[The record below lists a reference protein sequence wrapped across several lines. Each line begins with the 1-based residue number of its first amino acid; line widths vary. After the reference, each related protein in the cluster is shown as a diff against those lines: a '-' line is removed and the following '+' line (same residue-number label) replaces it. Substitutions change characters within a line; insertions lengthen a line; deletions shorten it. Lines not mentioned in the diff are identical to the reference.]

1 MPFQKVRANKVS
13 AIVAEQVVQAIKD
26 GVYPVGSRLPSEAEL
41 AQATGVSRASV
52 REALSAL
59 QAVGL
64 IEAKSGSG
72 NYVRKAPTQE
82 DEADVPLLLE
92 SEAGCLE
99 VMEARET
106 LEPSVAALVAK
117 KSTSKIVR
125 DLSEAIRDMRAEI
138 TDGDFESYF
147 QADKRFHLALVAA
160 AANRLLSAALVPLI
174 ATMDQ
179 TLYREFTR
187 RYYLKT
193 RQDLKDV
200 VDLHEG
206 LVAAVRRKDPEGA
219 AAAMSEHWRRMR
231 ETSDA

>member
-1 MPFQKVRANKVS
+1 VPFQKVRATKVS
-13 AIVAEQVVQAIKD
+13 AVVAEQIVEAIKT

-72 NYVRKAPTQE
+72 NFVRKSPTQE

-106 LEPSVAALVAK
+106 LEPSVVALVARK
-117 KSTSKIVR
+117 ASRKVVR
-125 DLSEAIRDMRAEI
+125 DLRHAIGEMRSQIASA
-138 TDGDFESYF
+138 DFSSYF

-160 AANRLLSAALVPLI
+160 AGNRLLSAALVPLI
-174 ATMDQ
+174 STMDQ
-179 TLYREFTR
+179 TLYREFTH

-193 RQDLKDV
+193 EQDLEEV
-200 VDLHEG
+200 VDLHEE
-206 LVAAVRRKDPEGA
+206 LVSSIERQDEEGA

>member
-26 GVYPVGSRLPSEAEL
+26 GVYAVGSRLPSESEL

-72 NYVRKAPTQE
+72 NYVRKSPTQE

-106 LEPSVAALVAK
+106 LEPRVAALVAAK
-117 KSTSKIVR
+117 ATPATVR
-125 DLSEAIRDMRAEI
+125 TLSHAIEEMRAEI
-138 TDGDFESYF
+138 AGGDFSSYF

-160 AANRLLSAALVPLI
+160 AENRLISAALVPLI

-179 TLYREFTR
+179 GLYREFTR
-187 RYYLKT
+187 RYYLRT
-193 RQDLKDV
+193 AQDLEDV
-200 VDLHEG
+200 VDLHDR
-206 LVAAVRRKDPEGA
+206 LVRAVKAKDPEAA

-231 ETSDA
+231 ETSGE

>member
-1 MPFQKVRANKVS
+1 MPFQKVRATKVS
-13 AIVAEQVVQAIKD
+13 AVVAEQIVEAIKT

-72 NYVRKAPTQE
+72 NFVRKSPTQE

-106 LEPSVAALVAK
+106 LEPSVVALVAR
-117 KSTSKIVR
+117 KSNRKVVR
-125 DLSEAIRDMRAEI
+125 DLRRAIGEMRSQIAG
-138 TDGDFESYF
+138 GDFSRYF
-147 QADKRFHLALVAA
+147 QADKSFHLALVAA
-160 AANRLLSAALVPLI
+160 AGNRLLSAALVPLI

-179 TLYREFTR
+179 VLYREFTH

-193 RQDLKDV
+193 EQDLDEV
-200 VDLHEG
+200 VDLHEE
-206 LVAAVRRKDPEGA
+206 LVSSIERQDEEGA
-219 AAAMSEHWRRMR
+219 ASAMSEHWRRMR

>member
-72 NYVRKAPTQE
+72 NYVRKSPTQE
-82 DEADVPLLLE
+82 DEADVPLILE

-106 LEPSVAALVAK
+106 LEPRVAALVAAK
-117 KSTSKIVR
+117 AGPK
-125 DLSEAIRDMRAEI
+125 AIRDLRRAIAEMRAEI
-138 TDGDFESYF
+138 AGGDFSTYF

-160 AANRLLSAALVPLI
+160 AGNRLISAALVPLI

-179 TLYREFTR
+179 ALYREFTH

-193 RQDLKDV
+193 SQDLEEV
-200 VDLHEG
+200 VDLHAR
-206 LVAAVRRKDPEGA
+206 LVQAVERRDSEEA
-219 AAAMSEHWRRMR
+219 AAIMSEHWQRMR

>member
-1 MPFQKVRANKVS
+1 VPFQKVRANKVS
-13 AIVAEQVVQAIKD
+13 AIVAEQIVQAIKD

-72 NYVRKAPTQE
+72 NYVRKSPTQE

-106 LEPSVAALVAK
+106 LEPRVAALVAK
-117 KSTSKIVR
+117 KATPEIVR
-125 DLSEAIRDMRAEI
+125 NLLRAIRDMRAEI
-138 TDGDFESYF
+138 AGGDFDSYF

-174 ATMDQ
+174 STMDQ
-179 TLYREFTR
+179 TLYREFTH

-193 RQDLKDV
+193 PEDLEDV
-200 VDLHEG
+200 VDLHEE
-206 LVAAVRRKDPEGA
+206 LVRAVKAKDADAA

>member
-1 MPFQKVRANKVS
+1 VPFQKVRATKVS
-13 AIVAEQVVQAIKD
+13 AVVAEQIVEAIKT

-72 NYVRKAPTQE
+72 NYVRKSPTQE

-106 LEPSVAALVAK
+106 LEPSVVALVATK
-117 KSTSKIVR
+117 ANPKVVR
-125 DLSEAIRDMRAEI
+125 DLRRAIEEMRSEIRSD
-138 TDGDFESYF
+138 DFAHYF

-160 AANRLLSAALVPLI
+160 AGNRLISAALVPLI
-174 ATMDQ
+174 STMDQ
-179 TLYREFTR
+179 TLYREFTH

-193 RQDLKDV
+193 AEDLEPV
-200 VDLHEG
+200 VDLHEE
-206 LVAAVRRKDPEGA
+206 LVRAIEKKDPETA
-219 AAAMSEHWRRMR
+219 SAAMSEHWRRMR
-231 ETSDA
+231 ETSNA